1 MLAGLVASMKVT
13 PRPAA
18 WDVSLWHCV
27 VATGTTSEIGIRSQG
42 SNCMSRATEDQFLG
56 SLLGVAIGD
65 ALGLPVDGMAADT
78 ILSQFG
84 AFDDY
89 LEIEDAGDGQPIRGI
104 ISDKTEVAL
113 CMVES
118 LTTNNGVLDP
128 ENINA
133 RLGFLVNGASRKWM
147 SESVIQGIETAFKHE
162 GLVPADLESEPEAAV
177 ALRGVP
183 VGLLHAIGGWDDE
196 TINRDV
202 GIATRL
208 SHGGEAAAA
217 LTGQVA
223 WATALAARSMHEP
236 EVSRSVPAPKS
247 EHLLALQLITIFE
260 AVKSAENF
268 EDAVFEV
275 VRAGGEAS
283 ALGAI
288 AGGIAGARFG
298 ASGIPQH
305 LIDELD
311 ARIYLSMAAPWFFRT
326 VVRRAGTVI
335 DLRESREI

>member
-1 MLAGLVASMKVT
+1 MKMSADAT
-13 PRPAA
+13 
-18 WDVSLWHCV
+18 LEIELCV
-27 VATGTTSEIGIRSQG
+27 QG
-42 SNCMSRATEDQFLG
+42 SNRMSRATEDQFLG

-65 ALGLPVDGMAADT
+65 ALGVPVDGMAADT
-78 ILSQFG
+78 ILAQFG
-84 AFDDY
+84 TFEDY

-104 ISDKTEVAL
+104 ISDKTEVVL

-118 LTTNNGVLDP
+118 LTTNDGMLDP

-147 SESVIQGIETAFKHE
+147 SDSMIRGVELAFEHE
-162 GLVPADLESEPEAAV
+162 GLVPAGLESEPEAAV
-177 ALRGVP
+177 ALRGIP
-183 VGLLHAIGGWDDE
+183 VGLLHAIGGWDDD
-196 TINRDV
+196 TLARDAE
-202 GIATRL
+202 IATRL
-208 SHGGEAAAA
+208 THGGEEAAA

-223 WATALAARSMHEP
+223 WATALAARSIHEP
-236 EVSRSVPAPKS
+236 EISRSVPTPKS
-247 EHLLALQLITIFE
+247 EHPLALQLSTIFE
-260 AVKSAENF
+260 AVNSATNF
-268 EDAVFEV
+268 EDAVFDV

-335 DLRESREI
+335 DLRESRDI